1 MSDFIEKYRL
11 IDRIQD
17 SNINFLFGSGM
28 SAGYLEIL
36 GNIENLLTKLDEEV
50 FANQKQKDLTRA
62 SILNKYFEGVIEKNT
77 YILDSSSLE
86 DDFPEIVL
94 QIRWTLESYK
104 TFFKTINQ
112 LISLRRNKLLSK
124 QVNIFTTN
132 IDVFLERAIEYV
144 GLESN
149 DGFGKGFKPK
159 YDLSNFKKSIFQKS
173 LHFDNSSEIPVF
185 NILKIHGS
193 LTWKYE
199 KENIYFDNT
208 LEQIQKVKT
217 TPKSDLLEVLT
228 KDTETNKK
236 DDLKSLISKLPSSAI
251 DETKFTSFLEEYNK
265 LLIVNPTK
273 GKFQQTVLDQKYYDL
288 LRIYANEL
296 ERENTLLFV
305 MGFSFADEHI
315 RDLTIRVAN
324 SNPTLMIYIF
334 AYTTDARGE
343 LEKVL
348 DIENNVKNKN
358 IVIVSPTQSQQNDKS
373 LKDDFSYDFDQ
384 INERVFK
391 QLLEKISKP
400 MSKKI
405 FKATLEGFG
414 NE

>member
-1 MSDFIEKYRL
+1 MSDLIEDYRL

-36 GNIENLLTKLDEEV
+36 GNIENLLTELDKKV
-50 FANQKQKDLTRA
+50 FDDQKQKDLIRA
-62 SILNKYFEGVIEKNT
+62 SILNKYFEGVIQKNID
-77 YILDSSSLE
+77 ILDESTINPDLNS
-86 DDFPEIVL
+86 
-94 QIRWTLESYK
+94 TLNSYK
-104 TFFKTINQ
+104 NFFKTINQ
-112 LISLRRNKLLSK
+112 LILLRRNKLLSK
-124 QVNIFTTN
+124 QVNIYTTN
-132 IDVFLERAIEYV
+132 IDIFLEKS
-144 GLESN
+144 LEFTRLEFN

-199 KENIYFDNT
+199 KENIYFDST
-208 LEQIQKVKT
+208 LEQTKMVKIT
-217 TPKSDLLEVLT
+217 SKSDLIEVASEDS
-228 KDTETNKK
+228 KSNKK
-236 DDLKSLISKLPSSAI
+236 DDLESLIAKIPASTI
-251 DETKFTSFLEEYNK
+251 DETKFASFLEEYDK
-265 LLIVNPTK
+265 LSIVNPTK

-334 AYTTDARGE
+334 ARSSNSKNK
-343 LEKVL
+343 LEKIL

-358 IVIVSPTQSQQNDKS
+358 IVIVSPTQSEQDDKS
-373 LKDDFSYDFDQ
+373 FEDDFSYDFDN
-384 INERVFK
+384 INA
-391 QLLEKISKP
+391 
-400 MSKKI
+400 KI
-405 FKATLEGFG
+405 FMQILNKIKEQK
-414 NE
+414 

>member
-1 MSDFIEKYRL
+1 MSNIIEDYRL

-36 GNIENLLTKLDEEV
+36 GNIENLLTELDKEV
-50 FANQKQKDLTRA
+50 FTEQKQKDLIRA
-62 SILNKYFEGVIEKNT
+62 SILNKYFEGVIEKNLN
-77 YILDSSSLE
+77 ILNETTTDSYLLSALN
-86 DDFPEIVL
+86 
-94 QIRWTLESYK
+94 SYK
-104 TFFKTINQ
+104 TFFKTLNQ
-112 LISLRRNKLLSK
+112 LILLRRNKLLSK

-132 IDVFLERAIEYV
+132 IDVFLEKAIEEV
-144 GLESN
+144 GLEGN

-193 LTWKYE
+193 LTWKRE
-199 KENIYFDNT
+199 NENIYFDST
-208 LEQIQKVKT
+208 LNQIEKVKV
-217 TPKSDLLEVLT
+217 TPKNDLLEVLT

-236 DDLKSLISKLPSSAI
+236 DDLTSLIAKLPTSTI
-251 DETKFTSFLEEYNK
+251 DETKFSSFLEEYDK
-265 LLIVNPTK
+265 LSIVNPTK

>member
-1 MSDFIEKYRL
+1 MSDLIEEYRL

-36 GNIENLLTKLDEEV
+36 GNIENLLTELDKKV
-50 FANQKQKDLTRA
+50 FDDQKQKDLIRA
-62 SILNKYFEGVIEKNT
+62 SILNKYFEGVIQKNID
-77 YILDSSSLE
+77 ILDESTRNPDLNS
-86 DDFPEIVL
+86 
-94 QIRWTLESYK
+94 TLNSYK
-104 TFFKTINQ
+104 NFFKTINQ
-112 LISLRRNKLLSK
+112 LILLRRNKLLSK
-124 QVNIFTTN
+124 QVNIYTTN
-132 IDVFLERAIEYV
+132 IDIFLEKS
-144 GLESN
+144 LEFTRLEFN

-193 LTWKYE
+193 LTWEYE
-199 KENIYFDNT
+199 KENIYFDST
-208 LEQIQKVKT
+208 LKQTKMVKIT
-217 TPKSDLLEVLT
+217 SKSDLIEVV
-228 KDTETNKK
+228 TEDSKSNKK
-236 DDLKSLISKLPSSAI
+236 DDLESLIAKIPASTI
-251 DETKFTSFLEEYNK
+251 DETKFASFLEEYDK
-265 LLIVNPTK
+265 LSIVNPTK

-334 AYTTDARGE
+334 ARSSNSKNK
-343 LEKVL
+343 LEKIL

-358 IVIVSPTQSQQNDKS
+358 IVIVSPTQSEQDDKS
-373 LKDDFSYDFDQ
+373 FEDDFSYDFDN
-384 INERVFK
+384 INA
-391 QLLEKISKP
+391 
-400 MSKKI
+400 KI
-405 FKATLEGFG
+405 FMQILNNIKEQK
-414 NE
+414 

>member
-36 GNIENLLTKLDEEV
+36 GNIENLLTELDQEV
-50 FANQKQKDLTRA
+50 FTEQKQKDLIRA
-62 SILNKYFEGVIEKNT
+62 SILNRYFEGVIEKNT
-77 YILDSSSLE
+77 YILDSNSLGV
-86 DDFPEIVL
+86 DFPEIVL
-94 QIRWTLESYK
+94 QIKWTLESYI

-112 LISLRRNKLLSK
+112 LILLRRNKLLSK

-132 IDVFLERAIEYV
+132 IDIFLEKAIEQV
-144 GLESN
+144 GLEFN

-193 LTWKYE
+193 LTWKRE
-199 KENIYFDNT
+199 SQNIYFDST
-208 LEQIQKVKT
+208 LEQIQKVKA
-217 TPKSDLLEVLT
+217 TPKSDLMEVLT
-228 KDTETNKK
+228 NNMGTNKK
-236 DDLKSLISKLPSSAI
+236 DDLTSLISKLPTSTI
-251 DETKFTSFLEEYNK
+251 DKAKFASFLEEYDK
-265 LLIVNPTK
+265 LSIVNPTK
-273 GKFQQTVLDQKYYDL
+273 GKFQQTVIDQKYYDL

-334 AYTTDARGE
+334 AYTSDAKKE
-343 LEKVL
+343 LEQTL

-358 IVIVSPTQSQQNDKS
+358 IVIMSPTQNEQENKS
-373 LKDDFSYDFDQ
+373 LKDDFFYDFDN
-384 INERVFK
+384 IN
-391 QLLEKISKP
+391 S
-400 MSKKI
+400 KI
-405 FKATLEGFG
+405 FMQILNRIKEQK
-414 NE
+414 

>member
-1 MSDFIEKYRL
+1 MNNLIEEYRF

-36 GNIENLLTKLDEEV
+36 GNIENLLTELDKKV
-50 FANQKQKDLTRA
+50 FDDQKQKDLIRA
-62 SILNKYFEGVIEKNT
+62 SILNKYFEGVIQKNID
-77 YILDSSSLE
+77 ILDESTRNPDLNS
-86 DDFPEIVL
+86 
-94 QIRWTLESYK
+94 TLNSYK
-104 TFFKTINQ
+104 NFFKTINQ
-112 LISLRRNKLLSK
+112 LILLRRNKLLSK
-124 QVNIFTTN
+124 QVNIYTTN
-132 IDVFLERAIEYV
+132 IDIFLEKS
-144 GLESN
+144 LEFTRLEFN

-193 LTWKYE
+193 LTWEYE
-199 KENIYFDNT
+199 KENIYFDST
-208 LEQIQKVKT
+208 LKQTKMVKIT
-217 TPKSDLLEVLT
+217 SKSDLIEVV
-228 KDTETNKK
+228 TEDSKSNKK
-236 DDLKSLISKLPSSAI
+236 DDLESLIAKIPASTI
-251 DETKFTSFLEEYNK
+251 DETKFASFLEEYDK
-265 LLIVNPTK
+265 LSIVNPTK

-334 AYTTDARGE
+334 ARSSNSKNK
-343 LEKVL
+343 LEKIL

-358 IVIVSPTQSQQNDKS
+358 IVIVSPTQSEQDDKS
-373 LKDDFSYDFDQ
+373 FEDDFSYDFDN
-384 INERVFK
+384 INA
-391 QLLEKISKP
+391 
-400 MSKKI
+400 KI
-405 FKATLEGFG
+405 FMQILNKIKEQK
-414 NE
+414 

>member
-1 MSDFIEKYRL
+1 MHDFIEKTRL

-28 SAGYLEIL
+28 SAGYLDIL
-36 GNIENLLTKLDEEV
+36 SNIEQLLTELDKEI
-50 FANQKQKDLTRA
+50 FADNKQKSLLRA
-62 SILNKYFEGVIEKNT
+62 SVLNKYFEGVIEKNGNL
-77 YILDSSSLE
+77 LDYSSLE
-86 DDFPEIVL
+86 PEEIL
-94 QIRWTLESYK
+94 LIQWTLNSYK

-112 LISLRRNKLLSK
+112 LILLRRNKLLSK

-132 IDVFLERAIEYV
+132 IDVFLEKAVEEV

-149 DGFGKGFKPK
+149 DGFGKGFRPK

-199 KENIYFDNT
+199 NESIFFDSL
-208 LEQIQKVKT
+208 LEQIQKVKGAI
-217 TPKSDLLEVLT
+217 KSDLIDVVT
-228 KDTETNKK
+228 TNSKTVKK
-236 DDLKSLISKLPSSAI
+236 DDLKSLMKKLPKTTV
-251 DETKFTSFLEEYNK
+251 DENSYKFFLEEYDK
-265 LLIVNPTK
+265 LSIVNPTK

-296 ERENTLLFV
+296 ERENTLLLV

-315 RDLTIRVAN
+315 KDLTIRVAN

-334 AYTTDARGE
+334 ARNCSSKDR
-343 LEKVL
+343 LEQTLKM
-348 DIENNVKNKN
+348 EKNVKNKN
-358 IVIVSPTQSQQNDKS
+358 IVIVSPTQSKQEDDS
-373 LKDDFSYDFDQ
+373 FKDDFSYDFDN
-384 INERVFK
+384 INE
-391 QLLEKISKP
+391 
-400 MSKKI
+400 KI
-405 FKATLEGFG
+405 FMQVLSKIKEPK
-414 NE
+414 

>member
-1 MSDFIEKYRL
+1 M
-11 IDRIQD
+11 
-17 SNINFLFGSGM
+17 
-28 SAGYLEIL
+28 
-36 GNIENLLTKLDEEV
+36 LLHLYQEV
-50 FANQKQKDLTRA
+50 N
-62 SILNKYFEGVIEKNT
+62 NT
-77 YILDSSSLE
+77 YIKVIL
-86 DDFPEIVL
+86 
-94 QIRWTLESYK
+94 Y
-104 TFFKTINQ
+104 
-112 LISLRRNKLLSK
+112 
-124 QVNIFTTN
+124 IFQE
-132 IDVFLERAIEYV
+132 LH
-144 GLESN
+144 L
-149 DGFGKGFKPK
+149 
-159 YDLSNFKKSIFQKS
+159 IFQKS

-193 LTWKYE
+193 LTWKYDGG
-199 KENIYFDNT
+199 NIYFDST
-208 LEQIQKVKT
+208 LEQTKMLKIT
-217 TPKSDLLEVLT
+217 SKSDLIEVI
-228 KDTETNKK
+228 TEDIKSNEK
-236 DDLKSLISKLPSSAI
+236 DDLESLIAKITASTI
-251 DETKFTSFLEEYNK
+251 DETKFSSFLEEYDK
-265 LLIVNPTK
+265 LSIVNPTK
-273 GKFQQTVLDQKYYDL
+273 GKFQQTVLEQKYYDL

-358 IVIVSPTQSQQNDKS
+358 IAIVSPSQSEQGDKS

-384 INERVFK
+384 INKRVFK

>member
-1 MSDFIEKYRL
+1 MSNFIEKYRL

-36 GNIENLLTKLDEEV
+36 GNIEQLLTDLEKDTSI
-50 FANQKQKDLTRA
+50 NDKQKGLLRA
-62 SILNKYFEGVIEKNT
+62 SILNHYFEGVIEKNIN
-77 YILDSSSLE
+77 ILNIFSFMNDCIE
-86 DDFPEIVL
+86 EAIFPFL
-94 QIRWTLESYK
+94 TLESYK
-104 TFFKTINQ
+104 TFFETINQ
-112 LISLRRNKLLSK
+112 LILLRRNKLLSK

-132 IDVFLERAIEYV
+132 IDIFLERAIEEI

-193 LTWKYE
+193 LTWQYDNG
-199 KENIYFDNT
+199 NIYFDHT
-208 LEQIQKVKT
+208 LEQVQKVKT
-217 TPKSDLLEVLT
+217 TIKSDLIDVIT
-228 KDTETNKK
+228 KDTETLKK
-236 DDLKSLISKLPSSAI
+236 DDLNSLISKLPTGKINAI
-251 DETKFTSFLEEYNK
+251 KFKAFLEEYDK
-265 LLIVNPTK
+265 LSIVNPTK

-324 SNPTLMIYIF
+324 SNPTLMIYVF
-334 AYTTDARGE
+334 AHTNDAKAD
-343 LEKVL
+343 LEKLL
-348 DIENNVKNKN
+348 DITRNVKNKN
-358 IVIVSPTQSQQNDKS
+358 IVIEAPDQT
-373 LKDDFSYDFDQ
+373 KDGEEKMVDQFKYDFDT
-384 INERVFK
+384 INA
-391 QLLEKISKP
+391 
-400 MSKKI
+400 KI
-405 FKATLEGFG
+405 FTQILNKVKEKK
-414 NE
+414 

>member
-1 MSDFIEKYRL
+1 MSDFIESCRL

-36 GNIENLLTKLDEEV
+36 GNIENLLTELDKEF
-50 FANQKQKDLTRA
+50 FADQKQKDLIRA
-62 SILNKYFEGVIEKNT
+62 SILNKYFEGVIEKNSN
-77 YILDSSSLE
+77 ILDETSTDSKL
-86 DDFPEIVL
+86 IT
-94 QIRWTLESYK
+94 TLNSYK
-104 TFFKTINQ
+104 TFFRTINQ
-112 LISLRRNKLLSK
+112 LILLRRNKLLSK

-132 IDVFLERAIEYV
+132 IDVFLEKSIEQV

-193 LTWKYE
+193 LTWKYDGG
-199 KENIYFDNT
+199 NIYFDNS
-208 LEQIQKVKT
+208 LEQIQKVKSAT
-217 TPKSDLLEVLT
+217 KIDLINVVT
-228 KDTETNKK
+228 KDSETTKK
-236 DDLKSLISKLPSSAI
+236 DDLTSLISKLPTSTI
-251 DETKFTSFLEEYNK
+251 DEAKFSYFLEEYNK
-265 LLIVNPTK
+265 LSIVNPTK

-334 AYTTDARGE
+334 AHTTHARGE

-358 IVIVSPTQSQQNDKS
+358 IAIVSPSQSEQKEKTF
-373 LKDDFSYDFDQ
+373 KDDFSYDFNQ

-391 QLLEKISKP
+391 KILEKISKP
-400 MSKKI
+400 LSKKI
-405 FKATLEGFG
+405 FKATLEGFE

>member
-1 MSDFIEKYRL
+1 MSNIIEDYRL

-36 GNIENLLTKLDEEV
+36 GNIENLLTELDKKV
-50 FANQKQKDLTRA
+50 FDDEKQKALIRA

-77 YILDSSSLE
+77 NILD
-86 DDFPEIVL
+86 EISTDPKL
-94 QIRWTLESYK
+94 ASTLNSYK
-104 TFFKTINQ
+104 TFFKTLNQ
-112 LISLRRNKLLSK
+112 LILLRRNKLLSK

-132 IDVFLERAIEYV
+132 IDIFLEKAVEEV

-193 LTWKYE
+193 LTWKYDGG
-199 KENIYFDNT
+199 NIYFDST
-208 LEQIQKVKT
+208 LEQTKMLKIT
-217 TPKSDLLEVLT
+217 SKSDLIEVI
-228 KDTETNKK
+228 TEDIKSNEK
-236 DDLKSLISKLPSSAI
+236 DDLESLIAKIPASTI
-251 DETKFTSFLEEYNK
+251 DETKFSSFLEEYDK
-265 LLIVNPTK
+265 LSIVNPTK

-358 IVIVSPTQSQQNDKS
+358 IVIVSPTQSEQDDKS
-373 LKDDFSYDFDQ
+373 FEDDFSYDFDN
-384 INERVFK
+384 INA
-391 QLLEKISKP
+391 
-400 MSKKI
+400 KI
-405 FKATLEGFG
+405 FMQILNKIKEQK
-414 NE
+414 

>member
-1 MSDFIEKYRL
+1 MSDLIEDYRL

-36 GNIENLLTKLDEEV
+36 GNIENLLTELDKKV
-50 FANQKQKDLTRA
+50 FDDQKQKDLIRA
-62 SILNKYFEGVIEKNT
+62 SILNKYFEGVIQKNID
-77 YILDSSSLE
+77 ILDESTRNPDLNS
-86 DDFPEIVL
+86 
-94 QIRWTLESYK
+94 TLNSYK
-104 TFFKTINQ
+104 NFFKTINQ
-112 LISLRRNKLLSK
+112 LILLRRNKLLSK
-124 QVNIFTTN
+124 QVNIYTTN
-132 IDVFLERAIEYV
+132 IDIFLEKS
-144 GLESN
+144 LEFTRLEFN

-199 KENIYFDNT
+199 KENIYFDST
-208 LEQIQKVKT
+208 LEQTKMVKIT
-217 TPKSDLLEVLT
+217 SKSDLIEVV
-228 KDTETNKK
+228 TEDSKSNKK
-236 DDLKSLISKLPSSAI
+236 DDLESLIAKNPAPTI
-251 DETKFTSFLEEYNK
+251 DETKFASFLEEYDK
-265 LLIVNPTK
+265 LSIVNPTK

-334 AYTTDARGE
+334 ARSSNSKNK
-343 LEKVL
+343 LEKIL

-358 IVIVSPTQSQQNDKS
+358 IVIVSPTQSEQDDKS
-373 LKDDFSYDFDQ
+373 FEDDFSYDFDN
-384 INERVFK
+384 INA
-391 QLLEKISKP
+391 
-400 MSKKI
+400 KI
-405 FKATLEGFG
+405 FMQILNKIKEQK
-414 NE
+414 

>member
-1 MSDFIEKYRL
+1 MSNFIEKYRL

-28 SAGYLEIL
+28 SAGYLDIL
-36 GNIENLLTKLDEEV
+36 SNIEQLLTELNDDTIIIDD
-50 FANQKQKDLTRA
+50 KQKDLIRA
-62 SILNKYFEGVIEKNT
+62 SILNKYFEGVIEKNSHL
-77 YILDSSSLE
+77 LDESSTESNL
-86 DDFPEIVL
+86 IS
-94 QIRWTLESYK
+94 TLNSYK

-112 LISLRRNKLLSK
+112 LILLRRNKLLSK

-132 IDVFLERAIEYV
+132 IDVFLEKAIEQV
-144 GLESN
+144 GLEGN

-193 LTWKYE
+193 LTWKRE
-199 KENIYFDNT
+199 SQNIYFDST
-208 LEQIQKVKT
+208 LNQIQKVKV

-236 DDLKSLISKLPSSAI
+236 DDLSSLITKLPTSTI
-251 DETKFTSFLEEYNK
+251 DETKFTSFLEEYDK
-265 LLIVNPTK
+265 LSIVNPTK

-324 SNPTLMIYIF
+324 SNPTLMIYVF
-334 AYTTDARGE
+334 GHTTHAKEE
-343 LEKVL
+343 LKKIL

-358 IVIVSPTQSQQNDKS
+358 IAIISPSQSEQKDKS
-373 LKDDFSYDFDQ
+373 LKDDFSYDFDN
-384 INERVFK
+384 INA
-391 QLLEKISKP
+391 
-400 MSKKI
+400 KI
-405 FKATLEGFG
+405 FIQILNKIKEQKWITNKF
-414 NE
+414 

>member
-1 MSDFIEKYRL
+1 MSKSIEDYRL

-28 SAGYLEIL
+28 SAGYLDIL
-36 GNIENLLTKLDEEV
+36 SNIEQLLTELNNDKTITDDKKSL
-50 FANQKQKDLTRA
+50 LRA
-62 SILNKYFEGVIEKNT
+62 SILNKYFEGVIEKNSN
-77 YILDSSSLE
+77 ILDETSTDSKLIS
-86 DDFPEIVL
+86 
-94 QIRWTLESYK
+94 TLNSYK
-104 TFFKTINQ
+104 TFFRTINQ
-112 LISLRRNKLLSK
+112 LILLRRNKLLSK

-132 IDVFLERAIEYV
+132 IDVFLERAIEQV
-144 GLESN
+144 GLEGN

-193 LTWKYE
+193 LTWKRE
-199 KENIYFDNT
+199 NENIYFDST
-208 LEQIQKVKT
+208 LNQIEKVKV
-217 TPKSDLLEVLT
+217 TPKNDLLEVLT

-236 DDLKSLISKLPSSAI
+236 DDLTSLIAKLPTSTI
-251 DETKFTSFLEEYNK
+251 DETKFSSFLEEYDK
-265 LLIVNPTK
+265 LSIVNPTK

-315 RDLTIRVAN
+315 RDLTIRVSN

-334 AYTTDARGE
+334 ARSSNSKNK
-343 LEKVL
+343 LEKIL

-358 IVIVSPTQSQQNDKS
+358 IVIVSPTQSEQDDKS
-373 LKDDFSYDFDQ
+373 FEDDFSYDFDN
-384 INERVFK
+384 INA
-391 QLLEKISKP
+391 
-400 MSKKI
+400 KI
-405 FKATLEGFG
+405 FMQILNKIKEQK
-414 NE
+414 

>member
-1 MSDFIEKYRL
+1 MSDFIEEYRL

-36 GNIENLLTKLDEEV
+36 GNIENLLTELDKEV
-50 FANQKQKDLTRA
+50 FTEQKQKDLIRA
-62 SILNKYFEGVIEKNT
+62 SILNKYFKGVIEKNIN
-77 YILDSSSLE
+77 ILDYSSLE
-86 DDFPEIVL
+86 PEEVL
-94 QIRWTLESYK
+94 LIRWTLDSYK
-104 TFFKTINQ
+104 NFFKTINQ

-132 IDVFLERAIEYV
+132 IDVFLERAIEQV

-193 LTWKYE
+193 LTWKR
-199 KENIYFDNT
+199 ENEHIYFDNS
-208 LEQIQKVKT
+208 LEQIKKVQTARRNSLLSVDTSKDTIATLKT
-217 TPKSDLLEVLT
+217 TLRKRINIRNFSTFLDEY
-228 KDTETNKK
+228 D
-236 DDLKSLISKLPSSAI
+236 KLS
-251 DETKFTSFLEEYNK
+251 
-265 LLIVNPTK
+265 IVNPTK

-334 AYTTDARGE
+334 AHTTHARGE

-358 IVIVSPTQSQQNDKS
+358 IVIISPSQSKQEDES
-373 LKDDFSYDFDQ
+373 LKDDFFYDFDN
-384 INERVFK
+384 INT
-391 QLLEKISKP
+391 
-400 MSKKI
+400 KI
-405 FKATLEGFG
+405 FMKILNKIKEQK
-414 NE
+414 

>member
-1 MSDFIEKYRL
+1 MSDFIDEYRL

-36 GNIENLLTKLDEEV
+36 GNIEQLLTDLNNDETIENE
-50 FANQKQKDLTRA
+50 NQRELIRA
-62 SILNKYFEGVIEKNT
+62 SILNKYFEGVIEKNLN
-77 YILDSSSLE
+77 ILDYSHLE
-86 DDFPEIVL
+86 PEEIL
-94 QIRWTLESYK
+94 SIQWTLESYIN
-104 TFFKTINQ
+104 FFKTINQ
-112 LISLRRNKLLSK
+112 LILSRRNKLLSK

-132 IDVFLERAIEYV
+132 IDIFLERAIEQI

-173 LHFDNSSEIPVF
+173 LHFDNSSEIPIF

-193 LTWKYE
+193 LTWKSE
-199 KENIYFDNT
+199 DKNIYFDSS
-208 LEQIQKVKT
+208 LQGIQKVQKV
-217 TPKSDLLEVLT
+217 KRR
-228 KDTETNKK
+228 
-236 DDLKSLISKLPSSAI
+236 SLIDVDTSKDNLTSLKAKLPKRIHESNFSR
-251 DETKFTSFLEEYNK
+251 FLEEYNQ
-265 LLIVNPTK
+265 LAIVNPTK

-296 ERENTLLFV
+296 EKENTLLFV

-315 RDLTIRVAN
+315 RDLTIRVAD

-334 AYTTDARGE
+334 AFDKKSRRRLNCILGLYKDKIKNNNIKIISPNRIKEEDKYKDEFQYT
-343 LEKVL
+343 
-348 DIENNVKNKN
+348 
-358 IVIVSPTQSQQNDKS
+358 
-373 LKDDFSYDFDQ
+373 FDQ

-391 QLLEKISKP
+391 KILEKISKP
-400 MSKKI
+400 MTKKI

>member
-1 MSDFIEKYRL
+1 MSDLIEDYRL

-36 GNIENLLTKLDEEV
+36 GNIENLLTELDKKV
-50 FANQKQKDLTRA
+50 FDDQKQKDLIRA
-62 SILNKYFEGVIEKNT
+62 SILNKYFEGVIQKNID
-77 YILDSSSLE
+77 ILDESTINPDLNS
-86 DDFPEIVL
+86 
-94 QIRWTLESYK
+94 TLNSYK
-104 TFFKTINQ
+104 NFFKTINQ
-112 LISLRRNKLLSK
+112 LILLRRNKLLSK
-124 QVNIFTTN
+124 QVNIYTTN
-132 IDVFLERAIEYV
+132 IDIFLEKS
-144 GLESN
+144 LEFTRLEFN

-199 KENIYFDNT
+199 KENIYFDST
-208 LEQIQKVKT
+208 LEQTKMVKIT
-217 TPKSDLLEVLT
+217 SKSDLIEVV
-228 KDTETNKK
+228 TEDSKSNKK
-236 DDLKSLISKLPSSAI
+236 DDLESLIAKIPASTI
-251 DETKFTSFLEEYNK
+251 DETKFASFLEEYDK
-265 LLIVNPTK
+265 LSIVNPTK

-334 AYTTDARGE
+334 ARSSNSKNK
-343 LEKVL
+343 LEKIL

-358 IVIVSPTQSQQNDKS
+358 IVIVSPTQSEQDDKS
-373 LKDDFSYDFDQ
+373 FEDDFSYDFDN
-384 INERVFK
+384 INA
-391 QLLEKISKP
+391 
-400 MSKKI
+400 KI
-405 FKATLEGFG
+405 FMQILTKIKEQK
-414 NE
+414 

>member
-1 MSDFIEKYRL
+1 MSNIIEDYRL

-36 GNIENLLTKLDEEV
+36 GNIENLLTELDKEV
-50 FANQKQKDLTRA
+50 FTEQKQKDLIRA
-62 SILNKYFEGVIEKNT
+62 SILNKYFEGVIEKNIN
-77 YILDSSSLE
+77 ILDYTSLE
-86 DDFPEIVL
+86 PEVIL
-94 QIRWTLESYK
+94 SIQWTLDSYRN
-104 TFFKTINQ
+104 FFKTINQ
-112 LISLRRNKLLSK
+112 LILLRRNKLLSK

-132 IDVFLERAIEYV
+132 IDVFLERAIEQV

-193 LTWKYE
+193 LTWKYDGG
-199 KENIYFDNT
+199 NIYFDNS
-208 LEQIQKVKT
+208 LEQVQKVKSAT
-217 TPKSDLLEVLT
+217 KIDLINVVT
-228 KDTETNKK
+228 KDSETTKK
-236 DDLKSLISKLPSSAI
+236 DDLTSLISKIPTSTI
-251 DETKFTSFLEEYNK
+251 DETKYSSFLEEYDK
-265 LLIVNPTK
+265 LSIVNPTK

-358 IVIVSPTQSQQNDKS
+358 IVIVSPTQSEQNDKS
-373 LKDDFSYDFDQ
+373 FEDDFSYDFDN
-384 INERVFK
+384 INA
-391 QLLEKISKP
+391 
-400 MSKKI
+400 KI
-405 FKATLEGFG
+405 FMQILNKIKEQK
-414 NE
+414 

>member
-1 MSDFIEKYRL
+1 MSNIIEDYRL

-36 GNIENLLTKLDEEV
+36 GNIENLLTELDKEV
-50 FANQKQKDLTRA
+50 FTEQKQKDLIRA
-62 SILNKYFEGVIEKNT
+62 SILNKYFEGVIGKNLN
-77 YILDSSSLE
+77 ILDETSTDSKLIS
-86 DDFPEIVL
+86 
-94 QIRWTLESYK
+94 TLNSYK

-132 IDVFLERAIEYV
+132 IDVFLEKAVEEV
-144 GLESN
+144 GLEFN

-159 YDLSNFKKSIFQKS
+159 YDLSNFKKSISQKS

-193 LTWKYE
+193 LTWKYDGG
-199 KENIYFDNT
+199 NIYFDST
-208 LEQIQKVKT
+208 LEQTKMLKIT
-217 TPKSDLLEVLT
+217 SKSDLIEVI
-228 KDTETNKK
+228 TEDIKSNEK
-236 DDLKSLISKLPSSAI
+236 DDLESLIAKITASTI
-251 DETKFTSFLEEYNK
+251 DETKFSSFLEEYDK
-265 LLIVNPTK
+265 LSIVNPTK
-273 GKFQQTVLDQKYYDL
+273 GKFQQTVLEQKYYDL

-334 AYTTDARGE
+334 ARSSNSKNK
-343 LEKVL
+343 LEKIL

-358 IVIVSPTQSQQNDKS
+358 IVIVSPTQSEQDDKS
-373 LKDDFSYDFDQ
+373 FEDDFSYDFDN
-384 INERVFK
+384 INA
-391 QLLEKISKP
+391 
-400 MSKKI
+400 KI
-405 FKATLEGFG
+405 FMQILNKIKEQK
-414 NE
+414 

>member
-1 MSDFIEKYRL
+1 MSNLIEEYRF

-36 GNIENLLTKLDEEV
+36 GNIENLLTELDKKV
-50 FANQKQKDLTRA
+50 FNDEKQKALIRA

-77 YILDSSSLE
+77 NILD
-86 DDFPEIVL
+86 EISTDPKL
-94 QIRWTLESYK
+94 ASTLNSYK
-104 TFFKTINQ
+104 TFFKTLNQ
-112 LISLRRNKLLSK
+112 LILLRRNKLLSK

-132 IDVFLERAIEYV
+132 IDIFLEKAVEEV

-193 LTWKYE
+193 LTWEYE
-199 KENIYFDNT
+199 KENIYFDST
-208 LEQIQKVKT
+208 LKQTKMVKIT
-217 TPKSDLLEVLT
+217 SKSDLIEVV
-228 KDTETNKK
+228 TEDSKSNKK
-236 DDLKSLISKLPSSAI
+236 DDLESLIAKIPASTI
-251 DETKFTSFLEEYNK
+251 DETKFASFLEEYDK
-265 LLIVNPTK
+265 LSIVNPTK

-334 AYTTDARGE
+334 ARSSNSKNK
-343 LEKVL
+343 LEKIL

-358 IVIVSPTQSQQNDKS
+358 IVIVSPTQSEQDDKS
-373 LKDDFSYDFDQ
+373 FEDDFSYDFDN
-384 INERVFK
+384 INA
-391 QLLEKISKP
+391 
-400 MSKKI
+400 KI
-405 FKATLEGFG
+405 FMQILNKIKEQK
-414 NE
+414 

>member
-1 MSDFIEKYRL
+1 MSKSIEDYRL

-28 SAGYLEIL
+28 SAGYLDIL
-36 GNIENLLTKLDEEV
+36 SNIEQLLTELNNDKTITDDKKSL
-50 FANQKQKDLTRA
+50 LRA
-62 SILNKYFEGVIEKNT
+62 SILNKYFEGVIEKNSN
-77 YILDSSSLE
+77 ILDYTSLE
-86 DDFPEIVL
+86 PEVIL
-94 QIRWTLESYK
+94 SIQWTLDSYRN
-104 TFFKTINQ
+104 FFKTINQ
-112 LISLRRNKLLSK
+112 LILLRRNKLLSK

-132 IDVFLERAIEYV
+132 IDVFLERAIEQV

-193 LTWKYE
+193 LTWKYDGG
-199 KENIYFDNT
+199 NIYFDNS
-208 LEQIQKVKT
+208 LEQVQKVKSAT
-217 TPKSDLLEVLT
+217 KIDLINVVT
-228 KDTETNKK
+228 KDSETTKK
-236 DDLKSLISKLPSSAI
+236 DDLTSLISKLPTSTI
-251 DETKFTSFLEEYNK
+251 DETKFSSFLEEYDK
-265 LLIVNPTK
+265 LSIVNPTK

-358 IVIVSPTQSQQNDKS
+358 IVIVSPTQSEQNDKS
-373 LKDDFSYDFDQ
+373 FEDDFSYDFDN
-384 INERVFK
+384 INA
-391 QLLEKISKP
+391 
-400 MSKKI
+400 KI
-405 FKATLEGFG
+405 FMQILNKIKEQK
-414 NE
+414 

>member
-1 MSDFIEKYRL
+1 MSNIIEDYRL

-28 SAGYLEIL
+28 SAGYLDIL
-36 GNIENLLTKLDEEV
+36 SNIEQLLTELNNDKTIIDDKKSL
-50 FANQKQKDLTRA
+50 LRA
-62 SILNKYFEGVIEKNT
+62 SILNKYFEGVIEKNSN
-77 YILDSSSLE
+77 ILDETSTDSKLIS
-86 DDFPEIVL
+86 
-94 QIRWTLESYK
+94 TLNSYK
-104 TFFKTINQ
+104 TFFRTINQ
-112 LISLRRNKLLSK
+112 LILLRRNKLLSK

-132 IDVFLERAIEYV
+132 IDVFLERAIEQV

-193 LTWKYE
+193 LTWKYDGG
-199 KENIYFDNT
+199 NIYFDNS
-208 LEQIQKVKT
+208 LEQVQKVKSAT
-217 TPKSDLLEVLT
+217 KIDLINVVT
-228 KDTETNKK
+228 KDSETTKK
-236 DDLKSLISKLPSSAI
+236 DDLTSLISKLPTSTI
-251 DETKFTSFLEEYNK
+251 DETKFSSFLEEYDK
-265 LLIVNPTK
+265 LSIVNPTK

>member
-1 MSDFIEKYRL
+1 MSNFIEKYRL

-36 GNIENLLTKLDEEV
+36 GNIEQLLTDLEKDTTI
-50 FANQKQKDLTRA
+50 NDKQKGLLRA
-62 SILNKYFEGVIEKNT
+62 SILNCYFEGVIEKN
-77 YILDSSSLE
+77 INVLNIFSFMNDCIE
-86 DDFPEIVL
+86 EAIFPFL
-94 QIRWTLESYK
+94 TLESYK
-104 TFFKTINQ
+104 TFFETINQ
-112 LISLRRNKLLSK
+112 LILLRRNKLLSK
-124 QVNIFTTN
+124 QVNVFTTN
-132 IDVFLERAIEYV
+132 IDIFLERAIEEI

-193 LTWKYE
+193 LTWQFE
-199 KENIYFDNT
+199 NGNIYFDHT
-208 LEQIQKVKT
+208 LEQVQKVKT
-217 TPKSDLLEVLT
+217 TIKSDLIDVIT
-228 KDTETNKK
+228 KDTETLKK
-236 DDLKSLISKLPSSAI
+236 DDLNSLISKLPTGKINAI
-251 DETKFTSFLEEYNK
+251 KFKAFLEEYDK
-265 LLIVNPTK
+265 LSIVNPTK

-324 SNPTLMIYIF
+324 SNPTLMIYVF
-334 AYTTDARGE
+334 AHTNDAKVD
-343 LEKVL
+343 LEKLL
-348 DIENNVKNKN
+348 DITRNVKNKN
-358 IVIVSPTQSQQNDKS
+358 IVIEAPDQIKG
-373 LKDDFSYDFDQ
+373 DDEKMVDQFKYDFDT
-384 INERVFK
+384 INA
-391 QLLEKISKP
+391 
-400 MSKKI
+400 KI
-405 FKATLEGFG
+405 FTQILNKVKEKK
-414 NE
+414 

>member
-1 MSDFIEKYRL
+1 MSNLIEEYRF

-36 GNIENLLTKLDEEV
+36 GNIENLLTELDKKV
-50 FANQKQKDLTRA
+50 FNDEKQKALIRA

-77 YILDSSSLE
+77 NILD
-86 DDFPEIVL
+86 EISTDPKL
-94 QIRWTLESYK
+94 ASTLNSYK
-104 TFFKTINQ
+104 TFFKTLNQ
-112 LISLRRNKLLSK
+112 LILLRRNKLLSK

-132 IDVFLERAIEYV
+132 IDIFLEKAVEEVR
-144 GLESN
+144 LESN

-193 LTWKYE
+193 LTWKYDGG
-199 KENIYFDNT
+199 NIYFDST
-208 LEQIQKVKT
+208 LEQTKMLKIT
-217 TPKSDLLEVLT
+217 SKSDLIEVI
-228 KDTETNKK
+228 TEDIKSNEK
-236 DDLKSLISKLPSSAI
+236 DDLESLIAKITASTI
-251 DETKFTSFLEEYNK
+251 DETKFSSFLEEYDK
-265 LLIVNPTK
+265 LSIVNPTK
-273 GKFQQTVLDQKYYDL
+273 GKFQQTVLEQKYYDL

-334 AYTTDARGE
+334 ARSSNSKNK
-343 LEKVL
+343 LEKIL

-358 IVIVSPTQSQQNDKS
+358 IVIVSPTQSEQDDKS
-373 LKDDFSYDFDQ
+373 FEDDFSYDFDN
-384 INERVFK
+384 INA
-391 QLLEKISKP
+391 
-400 MSKKI
+400 KI
-405 FKATLEGFG
+405 FMQILNKIKEQK
-414 NE
+414 

>member
-1 MSDFIEKYRL
+1 MSNIIEDYRL

-36 GNIENLLTKLDEEV
+36 GNIENLLTELDKEV
-50 FANQKQKDLTRA
+50 FTEQKQKDLIRA
-62 SILNKYFEGVIEKNT
+62 SILNKYFEGVIEKNIN
-77 YILDSSSLE
+77 ILDYTSLE
-86 DDFPEIVL
+86 PEVIL
-94 QIRWTLESYK
+94 SIQWTLDSYRN
-104 TFFKTINQ
+104 FFKTINQ
-112 LISLRRNKLLSK
+112 FILLRRNKLLSK

-132 IDVFLERAIEYV
+132 IDVFLERAIEQV
-144 GLESN
+144 SLESN

-193 LTWKYE
+193 LTWKYDGG
-199 KENIYFDNT
+199 NIYFDNS
-208 LEQIQKVKT
+208 LEQVHKVKSAT
-217 TPKSDLLEVLT
+217 KIDLINVVT
-228 KDTETNKK
+228 KDSETTKK
-236 DDLKSLISKLPSSAI
+236 DDLTSLISKIPTSTI
-251 DETKFTSFLEEYNK
+251 DETKFSSFLEEYDK
-265 LLIVNPTK
+265 LSIVNPTK

>member
-36 GNIENLLTKLDEEV
+36 GNIEQLLTDLEKDTTI
-50 FANQKQKDLTRA
+50 NDKQKGLLRA
-62 SILNKYFEGVIEKNT
+62 SILNRYFEGVIEKNIN
-77 YILDSSSLE
+77 ILNIFSFMNDCIE
-86 DDFPEIVL
+86 EAIFPFL
-94 QIRWTLESYK
+94 TLESYK
-104 TFFKTINQ
+104 TFFETINQ
-112 LISLRRNKLLSK
+112 LILLRRNKLLSK
-124 QVNIFTTN
+124 QVNVFTTN
-132 IDVFLERAIEYV
+132 IDIFLERAIEEI

-193 LTWKYE
+193 LTWQYNNG
-199 KENIYFDNT
+199 NIYFDHT
-208 LEQIQKVKT
+208 LEQVQKVKT
-217 TPKSDLLEVLT
+217 TIKSDLIDVIT
-228 KDTETNKK
+228 KDTETLKK
-236 DDLKSLISKLPSSAI
+236 DDLNSLISKLPTGKINAI
-251 DETKFTSFLEEYNK
+251 KFKAFLEEYDK
-265 LLIVNPTK
+265 LSIVNPTK

-305 MGFSFADEHI
+305 MGFSFVDEHI

-324 SNPTLMIYIF
+324 SNPTLMIYVF
-334 AYTTDARGE
+334 AHTNDAKVD
-343 LEKVL
+343 LEKLL
-348 DIENNVKNKN
+348 DITRNVKNKN
-358 IVIVSPTQSQQNDKS
+358 IVIEAPDQT
-373 LKDDFSYDFDQ
+373 KDGDEKMVDQFKYDFDT
-384 INERVFK
+384 INA
-391 QLLEKISKP
+391 
-400 MSKKI
+400 KI
-405 FKATLEGFG
+405 FTQILNKVKEKK
-414 NE
+414 

>member
-1 MSDFIEKYRL
+1 MSDLIEEYRL

-36 GNIENLLTKLDEEV
+36 GNIENLLTELDKKV
-50 FANQKQKDLTRA
+50 FDDQKQKDLIRA
-62 SILNKYFEGVIEKNT
+62 SILNKYFEGVIQKNID
-77 YILDSSSLE
+77 ILDESTRNPDLNS
-86 DDFPEIVL
+86 
-94 QIRWTLESYK
+94 TLNSYK
-104 TFFKTINQ
+104 NFFKTINQ
-112 LISLRRNKLLSK
+112 LILLRRNKLLSK
-124 QVNIFTTN
+124 QVNIYTTN
-132 IDVFLERAIEYV
+132 IDIFLEKS
-144 GLESN
+144 LEFTRLEFN

-193 LTWKYE
+193 LTWEYE
-199 KENIYFDNT
+199 KENIYFDST
-208 LEQIQKVKT
+208 LKQTKMVKIT
-217 TPKSDLLEVLT
+217 SKSDLIEVV
-228 KDTETNKK
+228 TEDSTSNKK
-236 DDLKSLISKLPSSAI
+236 DDLGSLIAKIPASTI
-251 DETKFTSFLEEYNK
+251 DETKFASFLEEYDK
-265 LLIVNPTK
+265 LSIVNPTK

-334 AYTTDARGE
+334 ARSSNSKNK
-343 LEKVL
+343 LEKIL

-358 IVIVSPTQSQQNDKS
+358 IVIVSPTQSEQDDKS
-373 LKDDFSYDFDQ
+373 FEDDFSYDFDN
-384 INERVFK
+384 INA
-391 QLLEKISKP
+391 
-400 MSKKI
+400 KI
-405 FKATLEGFG
+405 FMQILNKIKEQK
-414 NE
+414 